1 MFSLQSYI
9 ILFILQKKVANKKL
23 FVSLHPMCRLLLIHL
38 LLLLTTVLRAQA
50 GADPRSLQFMGI
62 PLEGSIDSL
71 KTQLLDAGFAE
82 WGKSDDGE
90 DFYYRGKFYGIRA
103 KLLVSISTQTRFVE
117 SAYITVGPYSTKSM
131 LEKNFQY
138 FLYKLQKDYGEF
150 TKRDDSWYYMDDF
163 GSVKLSVVSS
173 DNGSR
178 DIRVFYFPNSAFYKD
193 ALTMGFHGPVQEVV
207 TENAVSEDQFL
218 RFMQDGKLENP
229 DLVNREYDRHG
240 YLLRARMTEKEGYSE
255 VEYTYDSRYRLIRR
269 TLTNKTANI
278 RYVNEYTYTD
288 QDEVMSQN
296 QKVYDKTGACVMTI
310 NMHNSYLTR
319 DDYGNWTSN
328 QLTLSYWEEGSQSQ
342 QTTVL
347 QKRVLEYWE

>member
-1 MFSLQSYI
+1 MKKI
-9 ILFILQKKVANKKL
+9 ILIQ
-23 FVSLHPMCRLLLIHL
+23 LLLI
-38 LLLLTTVLRAQA
+38 LTTVLRAQP
-50 GADPRSLQFMGI
+50 GADPRCLKFMGI

-71 KTQLLDAGFAE
+71 NAQLTKAEFAE
-82 WGKSDDGE
+82 WGRSDDGE

-103 KLLVSISTQTRFVE
+103 KLLVSISTTTRFVE
-117 SAYITVGPYSTKSM
+117 SASVTVGPYSTKSM
-131 LEKNFQY
+131 FEKNFLY
-138 FLYKLQKDYGEF
+138 FLYKLQQDYGEF
-150 TKRDDSWYYMDDF
+150 TKRDDAWYYMDDF
-163 GSVKLSVVSS
+163 GSIKLSVVTN

-178 DIRVFYFPNSAFYKD
+178 DIRVFYYPSSTFFKD
-193 ALTMGFHGPVQEVV
+193 ALTMGLRGPVQEVV

-229 DLVNREYDRHG
+229 DLVDREYDRYG
-240 YLLRARMTEKEGYSE
+240 YLVRARMTEKEGHSD

-269 TLTNKTANI
+269 TLINKTANI

-288 QDEVMSQN
+288 QGEIMSQN

>member
-1 MFSLQSYI
+1 M
-9 ILFILQKKVANKKL
+9 KKL
-23 FVSLHPMCRLLLIHL
+23 LLVQF
-38 LLLLTTVLRAQA
+38 LLLLTMVLRAQS
-50 GADPRSLQFMGI
+50 GADPRCLKFMGI

-71 KTQLLDAGFAE
+71 STQLTQAEFAE
-82 WGKSDDGE
+82 WGRSDDGE

-103 KLLVSISTQTRFVE
+103 KLMVNISTATRFVE
-117 SAYITVGPYSTKSM
+117 SASVTVGPYSTKSM
-131 LEKNFQY
+131 FEKNFQY
-138 FLYKLQKDYGEF
+138 FLYKLQQDYGEF
-150 TKRDDSWYYMDDF
+150 TKRDDAWYYMDDF
-163 GSVKLSVVSS
+163 GSVKLSVVTN

-178 DIRVFYFPNSAFYKD
+178 DIRVFYFPSSAFFKD
-193 ALTMGFHGPVQEVV
+193 ALTMGLHWPVQEVV

-229 DLVNREYDRHG
+229 DLVDREYDRYG
-240 YLLRARMTEKEGYSE
+240 YLIRARMTEKEGHSD
-255 VEYTYDSRYRLIRR
+255 VEYTYDSQYRLIRR
-269 TLTNKTANI
+269 TLINKTANI

-288 QDEVMSQN
+288 QGEIMSQN
-296 QKVYDKTGACVMTI
+296 QKVFDKTGACVMTI

>member
-1 MFSLQSYI
+1 MKK
-9 ILFILQKKVANKKL
+9 ILLVLA
-23 FVSLHPMCRLLLIHL
+23 MLLLAM
-38 LLLLTTVLRAQA
+38 VMRAQA
-50 GADPRSLQFMGI
+50 GADPRSLLFMGI

-71 KTQLLDAGFAE
+71 NVRLSEAGYAE

-138 FLYKLQKDYGEF
+138 FLYKLQKDYGDF
-150 TKRDDSWYYMDDF
+150 TKRDDAWYYVDDY
-163 GSVKLSVVSS
+163 GSVKLSIVTSN
-173 DNGSR
+173 DGSR
-178 DIRVFYFPNSAFYKD
+178 DIRVFYYPSSPFYKD
-193 ALTMGFHGPVQEVV
+193 ALVMGFYGPVQEVV
-207 TENAVSEDQFL
+207 TENAVAEDQFL
-218 RFMQDGKLENP
+218 RFMQDGRLENP
-229 DLVNREYDRHG
+229 DLVNREYDRYG
-240 YLLRARMTEKEGYSE
+240 YLSRARMTEKEGYSD
-255 VEYTYDSRYRLIRR
+255 VEFSYDSRYRLIRR

-278 RYVNEYTYTD
+278 RYVNEYTYND
-288 QDEVMSQN
+288 QNEIMSQN
-296 QKVYDKTGACVMTI
+296 QKVYDKTGLCVMTI
-310 NMHNSYLTR
+310 NMRNSYLTR